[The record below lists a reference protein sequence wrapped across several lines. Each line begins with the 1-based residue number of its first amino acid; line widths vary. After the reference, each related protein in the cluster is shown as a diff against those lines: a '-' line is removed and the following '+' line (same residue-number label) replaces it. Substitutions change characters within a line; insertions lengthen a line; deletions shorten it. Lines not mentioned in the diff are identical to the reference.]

1 LTGEQAAVAGPSEIG
16 FLIDR
21 PSSASHIKR
30 NFAGALAGCSELA
43 LEAIEMTANE
53 SARGAPAATAAEP
66 TTVLP
71 ETASQLVELERLQQ
85 ALVESDDRAKNH
97 WEQYLRAVA
106 ELDNVRKRAQRDIE
120 AANRYGLEKF
130 VAELL
135 PVRDSLELAVQNA
148 TRADAKSLRE
158 GQEAT
163 LQLLARALEKLGVTV
178 IDPEGEPF
186 DPARHE
192 AMMTQESTTA
202 EPDSVLKVVQPG
214 YELNGRL
221 LRPARVIVARA
232 PA

>member
-1 LTGEQAAVAGPSEIG
+1 
-16 FLIDR
+16 
-21 PSSASHIKR
+21 
-30 NFAGALAGCSELA
+30 
-43 LEAIEMTANE
+43 MTANE
-53 SARGAPAATAAEP
+53 SRRDIPAAASAEP

-71 ETASQLVELERLQQ
+71 ETAAQLVELERLQQ
-85 ALVESDDRAKNH
+85 ALGESEERARNH

-106 ELDNVRKRAQRDIE
+106 DLDNVRKRAARDIE

-148 TRADAKSLRE
+148 DRADARSLIQ
-158 GQEAT
+158 GQAAT
-163 LQLLARALEKLGVTV
+163 LQLLNRALAKLGVTP
-178 IDPEGEPF
+178 IDPLGAPF

-192 AMMTQESTTA
+192 AMMTQESATA
-202 EPDSVLKVVQPG
+202 EPNSVLQVVQPG

-232 PA
+232 PG